1 VARTPLTARRLVG
14 LDRSTT
20 APETLKGQPLRPFTV
35 PNAVGLFRLAL
46 VPVFLAL
53 ALGSG
58 DGRATSAAI
67 VYAVIGGSD
76 YLDGLLAR
84 ITGQYSRLGA
94 LLDPFV
100 DRLYVLS
107 GVVVTWHFELLPRW
121 ALAILAGREVLV
133 VGLTWFALR
142 RGHDL
147 EISTLGRWA
156 VWPTM
161 FSIFLALV
169 TETWL
174 STVLLLIGVGMTL
187 VATAQY
193 VALLREP
200 EPSHPGP
207 QHSPSTSA

>member
-1 VARTPLTARRLVG
+1 MARASLTKRRLVG

-35 PNAVGLFRLAL
+35 PNAVGFFRLAL

-67 VYAVIGGSD
+67 VYAVIGASD

-84 ITGQYSRLGA
+84 LTGQYSRLGA
-94 LLDPFV
+94 LLDPLV

-107 GVVVTWHFELLPRW
+107 GVIVTWHFELLPRW
-121 ALAILAGREVLV
+121 ALAILAGREVMV
-133 VGLTWFALR
+133 MGLTSIALR
-142 RGHDL
+142 RGRDL

-161 FSIFLALV
+161 FSIFLAMV
-169 TETWL
+169 ADTWL
-174 STVLLLIGVGMTL
+174 STALLLVGVGMTL
-187 VATAQY
+187 GATLQY
-193 VALLREP
+193 VVALR
-200 EPSHPGP
+200 GADDYG